1 MHFSISQLSAV
12 QSVVSSDCLL
22 QHSLHSSSRTVHS
35 QHTGLLQLQGSYHL
49 ISTRN
54 VTYLLLDQRYTF
66 SSGEYSYKRYPLFRG
81 ISSLYLSKSTSVLYA
96 VCFHSMLCLDLCDL
110 SDAVLQMCYCSNTEC
125 MQGTGHSSRAGER
138 QFTSSELR
146 TKWLHSLTAYSMS
159 VKMFF
164 YIPNWNDD
172 IVQCKA

>member
-54 VTYLLLDQRYTF
+54 ATYLLLDQRYAF

-81 ISSLYLSKSTSVLYA
+81 ISSLYFSESTSVLYA
-96 VCFHSMLCLDLCDL
+96 IRLNSTPHSMLCLDDL
-110 SDAVLQMCYCSNTEC
+110 
-125 MQGTGHSSRAGER
+125 
-138 QFTSSELR
+138 
-146 TKWLHSLTAYSMS
+146 LHPHNVTCLNALLFQYRM
-159 VKMFF
+159 
-164 YIPNWNDD
+164 YARNWT
-172 IVQCKA
+172 Q